1 MGLLEGKVI
10 VVTGASRGLGEAM
23 AVGFAREGAHL
34 VLAARTT
41 DDLDR
46 VGKECEAGGAP
57 SVTVIPTDINE
68 ETQVQRLVDSTIKAH
83 GRIDVFVANAGTSY
97 ANLTDKRYRE
107 LTSYDL
113 EIVEQLFKTNTIGT
127 WICMKA
133 ALGVMREG
141 SSLITIGSETGRLR
155 YARAGIYAATKSAVD
170 ALTEIA
176 SKEMADKGVRVN
188 CLSPGGMVDTQLF
201 GPTGMPDFLKQHG
214 HLEPEVMVAPA
225 VWLASDDSVG
235 TTGQF
240 ISAKDFVG

>member
-1 MGLLEGKVI
+1 MGILQGKVI

-23 AVGFAREGAHL
+23 AVGFAGEGASL

-41 DDLDR
+41 EDLER
-46 VGKECEAGGAP
+46 VGKECESAGAP
-57 SVTVIPTDINE
+57 SVAVIPTDINE

-133 ALGVMREG
+133 ALGVMQEG

-155 YARAGIYAATKSAVD
+155 YAGAGIYAATKSAVD

-176 SKEMADKGVRVN
+176 AKEMADKGVRVN